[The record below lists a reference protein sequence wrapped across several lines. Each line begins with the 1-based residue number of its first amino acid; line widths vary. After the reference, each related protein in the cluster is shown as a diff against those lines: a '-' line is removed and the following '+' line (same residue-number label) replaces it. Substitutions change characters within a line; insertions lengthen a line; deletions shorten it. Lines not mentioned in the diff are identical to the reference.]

1 MEIWIDNWY
10 QIIGFDPTWIWKVV
24 VLRFQ
29 AVVNCWFSA
38 AHCPGKGWLS
48 HVAAP
53 IGPLWWTAIGTLKND
68 MTAYWLLKTAT
79 TCLEVLD
86 EKHDFW
92 TKACWLYGRL
102 VSSLVF
108 APAWHSFVRGLVV
121 GWWPRVVSLWTYYF
135 EESASSTTS
144 SWSLQ
149 KSLPQCFYRS
159 ILEAVEFEWLGG
171 WVWTGA
177 TVNSSKSTQVFR
189 FKNAAPQPNG
199 DRFNAIPQFRWQ
211 WSRHLRRHLRFGS
224 GQRNGSLTTNIG
236 R

>member
-1 MEIWIDNWY
+1 MVIFHCYVSSPEGTENCHY
-10 QIIGFDPTWIWKVV
+10 LPGSSGWKP
-24 VLRFQ
+24 RFLDQ
-29 AVVNCWFSA
+29 
-38 AHCPGKGWLS
+38 GLL
-48 HVAAP
+48 AP
-53 IGPLWWTAIGTLKND
+53 W
-68 MTAYWLLKTAT
+68 T
-79 TCLEVLD
+79 TCIESCLCGL
-86 EKHDFW
+86 
-92 TKACWLYGRL
+92 TLLCAGLGGR
-102 VSSLVF
+102 
-108 APAWHSFVRGLVV
+108 
-121 GWWPRVVSLWTYYF
+121 WPRAVSLWTYYF